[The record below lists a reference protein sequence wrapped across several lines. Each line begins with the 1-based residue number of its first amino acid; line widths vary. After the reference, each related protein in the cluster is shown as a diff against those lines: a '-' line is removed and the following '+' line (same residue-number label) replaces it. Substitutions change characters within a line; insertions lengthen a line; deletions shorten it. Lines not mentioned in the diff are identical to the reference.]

1 MPWRSA
7 SYAAATDDCFA
18 VASAPADRT
27 STSRRLIMRKPPW
40 LARASSAPLRH
51 LGRLILVP
59 PPDVGEQRRAVF
71 RHRLRMREAVPPRRA
86 LERIAPLRHDIEI
99 PQQHAVERLGRGD
112 ELLAALGKDH
122 AVDPRNDR
130 RDLDADEVARA
141 RLIGRLRAPAA
152 ALLVPWRQRL
162 APGSDDD

>member
-7 SYAAATDDCFA
+7 SCAAATDDSFA

-51 LGRLILVP
+51 HGRLVFVP
-59 PPDVGEQRRAVF
+59 PPDVGEQRRAVI
-71 RHRLRMREAVPPRRA
+71 RLRLRMREAVPPRRA
-86 LERIAPLRHDIEI
+86 LELIAPLRHDIEF
-99 PQQHAVERLGRGD
+99 PQHHAVERLGRGD

-122 AVDPRNDR
+122 AVVQLVDCLV
-130 RDLDADEVARA
+130 LDADAVARA
-141 RLIGRLRAPAA
+141 RLIGRLRTPETAQ
-152 ALLVPWRQRL
+152 LVAWQQQHT
-162 APGSDDD
+162 PGGDD

>member
-7 SYAAATDDCFA
+7 SCCWVMVGDSFA
-18 VASAPADRT
+18 VASVLADWT

-51 LGRLILVP
+51 LGRLVFVP

-86 LERIAPLRHDIEI
+86 LERIAPLRHDIDI

-122 AVDPRNDR
+122 AVDQLVDCLV
-130 RDLDADEVARA
+130 LDADEVARA
-141 RLIGRLRAPAA
+141 RLLGRLRTPET
-152 ALLVPWRQRL
+152 ALLVAWRQRL
-162 APGSDDD
+162 A